1 MSEPY
6 YRREACVKTP
16 QRNVASISV
25 MLEPRQIDWLDTMA
39 RNNRFGINNRSAVLR
54 FILDHTMDILSDMN
68 VYANLEKDEQ

>member
-1 MSEPY
+1 
-6 YRREACVKTP
+6 
-16 QRNVASISV
+16 
-25 MLEPRQIDWLDTMA
+25 MA